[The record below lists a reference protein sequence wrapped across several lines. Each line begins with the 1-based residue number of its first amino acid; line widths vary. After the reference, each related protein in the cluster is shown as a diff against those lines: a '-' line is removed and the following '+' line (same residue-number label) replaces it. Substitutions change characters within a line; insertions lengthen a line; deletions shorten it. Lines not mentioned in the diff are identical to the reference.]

1 MACSSFFSSTIA
13 RQARSNVSRRL
24 AGHSPPTPTASA
36 SIPRLCGFASMASR
50 PRSLA
55 DSMNAAASDGP
66 SPPSRIRR
74 ASSDVSGSR
83 PSTVTPSPGETDSR
97 CRRSFAPSQS
107 AARHDSLKRGL
118 PKSSRRARIASNGVR
133 ASDAPAR
140 TSSRP
145 SMNRVLPRHSVRGA
159 SVRKS
164 RAVIRWARSPPSA
177 SYSHR
182 NAVDFPAPGSPS
194 RTYAESPRCARN
206 GRDASARGGAP
217 ASRRSDRRCSGTG
230 VHVRGTGTHFMARP
244 ASGRR
249 GPTGTR

>member
-1 MACSSFFSSTIA
+1 M
-13 RQARSNVSRRL
+13 
-24 AGHSPPTPTASA
+24 
-36 SIPRLCGFASMASR
+36 PRLCGFASMASR

-83 PSTVTPSPGETDSR
+83 PSTVTRSSGETDSR

-107 AARHDSLKRGL
+107 AARHDSLKGGVPR
-118 PKSSRRARIASNGVR
+118 PSRRARIASNGVR

-145 SMNRVLPRHSVRGA
+145 SMNRVLPRHSGRAA

-164 RAVIRWARSPPSA
+164 RAAIRWARAPPSA
-177 SYSHR
+177 SYSPWK
-182 NAVDFPAPGSPS
+182 AVVFPAPGSPS
-194 RTYAESPRCARN
+194 RTYAESSRCALS
-206 GRDASARGGAP
+206 GRDSSARADAP
-217 ASRRSDRRCSGTG
+217 ASRRSDPRCSNTG
-230 VHVRGTGTHFMARP
+230 VHVRDTRTRFMARP
-244 ASGRR
+244 TSDRR
-249 GPTGTR
+249 APTGTR